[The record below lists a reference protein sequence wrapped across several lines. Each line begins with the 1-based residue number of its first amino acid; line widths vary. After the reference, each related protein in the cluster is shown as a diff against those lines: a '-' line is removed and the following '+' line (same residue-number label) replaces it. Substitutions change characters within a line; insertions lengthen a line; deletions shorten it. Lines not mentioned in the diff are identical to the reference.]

1 MAEPTKLTPL
11 TPDEVRGRAI
21 QFLTARKVAI
31 SGGTDLLTG
40 TVTWSKGGGCAR
52 DIPITTTARWW
63 GHRIANNTGADLPT
77 RRSSQ
82 R

>member
-63 GHRIANNTGADLPT
+63 SHRIANNTGADLPT
-77 RRSSQ
+77 RRCSQ
-82 R
+82 G